1 MTQKTTVID
10 SKYAQDRRRWVL
22 IDAKQA
28 VLGRVASKAA
38 NLLRGKNKNFF
49 SPSVD
54 CGDFVIVTNAQNV
67 KLTGEKAITKTYFRH
82 SGYAGGAKVIPFK
95 LQMEKDARKVI
106 EAAVKGM
113 LPATR
118 LRQHQMRR
126 LKIYNGDQHPHAAQ
140 KVEAVS
146 V

>member
-1 MTQKTTVID
+1 MTQKTTVIN

>member
-1 MTQKTTVID
+1 
-10 SKYAQDRRRWVL
+10 VL